1 MTPPPARS
9 RLCRDTSRPPL
20 RAMLP
25 LLMFTG
31 LYVCV
36 YAGESVKYAF
46 LPIYMHEQ
54 LRLAAGVSGAVI
66 GIQPLIELLIM
77 PFSVIL
83 ARRIGYLRLMAI
95 AAGLGVGANICFAPT
110 GSAAGMFAGQ
120 ILMGGVWGIFAAL
133 GIIVAQR
140 LLPPRSRPHRRSS

>member
-1 MTPPPARS
+1 VTHAVPDDAAAGAVPPVPGP
-9 RLCRDTSRPPL
+9 SRPPL
-20 RAMLP
+20 RVMLP
-25 LLMFTG
+25 LLTFTG
-31 LYVCV
+31 LYVWV

-54 LRLAAGVSGAVI
+54 LPLVPGISGAVI

-83 ARRIGYLRLMAI
+83 ARKIGYLRLMAI
-95 AAGLGVGANICFAPT
+95 AAGLRVGANICFATT

-120 ILMGGVWGIFAAL
+120 ILMGGV
-133 GIIVAQR
+133 
-140 LLPPRSRPHRRSS
+140 